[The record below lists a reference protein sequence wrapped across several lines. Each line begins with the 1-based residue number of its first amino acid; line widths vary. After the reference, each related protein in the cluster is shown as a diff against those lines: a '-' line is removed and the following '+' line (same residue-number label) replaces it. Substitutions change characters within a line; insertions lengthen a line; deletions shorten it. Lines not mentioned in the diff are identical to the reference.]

1 MYSERD
7 FIRRPGELLGVLVE
21 VLIGTKHQRVLFV
34 RGIAIGIVNDGEVV
48 TVLIDVGVTKV
59 VSFKD
64 NHVIM
69 KKYTL

>member
-7 FIRRPGELLGVLVE
+7 FVGAFREISERS
-21 VLIGTKHQRVLFV
+21 KHQRVLFV
-34 RGIAIGIVNDGEVV
+34 RGIAIGVVNDGEVV
-48 TVLIDVGVTKV
+48 TVLIDVGVTEV